1 MNHVCTECGK
11 NFQSQPQE
19 KAAEHCLLVG
29 DSTQT
34 ADVARAMAGRKAALF
49 ATDPPYL
56 IDYTGADRPNESGKD
71 WSASYHEIDIRDAA
85 AFLLAVFTNAAGV
98 CRDNAAWYCWHAHK
112 RAVLIESIWEKLGV
126 LNHQQI
132 VWVKPLAVHTYS
144 FWPWRHEPCLM
155 GWKQGHKPDHDG
167 DNSHTFTSVWEC
179 DWEGTSRP
187 VGNSHPT
194 EKPPEL
200 FRRPMRKHTK
210 PGAVCFEPCLGSGT
224 QMVAAE
230 QTGRLCVGI
239 EISPAYAAVALERL
253 SALGLNPRLA
263 NA

>member
-1 MNHVCTECGK
+1 MTHVCNQCGK
-11 NFQSQPQE
+11 KFQAQAQE
-19 KAAEHCLLVG
+19 KAAEHRLLVG
-29 DSTQT
+29 DSTQA
-34 ADVARAMAGRKAALF
+34 ADVARAMGKQSAALF

-56 IDYTGADRPNESGKD
+56 VDYTGANRPNDSGKD
-71 WSASYHEIDIRDAA
+71 WSASYHEIDIRDAE
-85 AFLLAVFTNAAGV
+85 AFLVAVFTNAAAV

-112 RAVLIESIWEKLGV
+112 RAALIEAIWERLGV

-167 DNSHTFTSVWEC
+167 DNSHALTSVWEC

-187 VGNSHPT
+187 VGNAHPT

-210 PGAVCFEPCLGSGT
+210 PGDVCYEPFSGSGT
-224 QMVAAE
+224 QLVAAE

-239 EISPAYAAVALERL
+239 EISPAYVAVALERL
-253 SALGLNPRLA
+253 SALGLNPRCA
-263 NA
+263 DA